1 MSSSGKHTRSDQVE
15 QSESRKRQRLAE
27 PIVVDE
33 PMAEADDDDDDE
45 DGGVSLIAHQLD
57 DADELSVV
65 SDSDDLEYDSD
76 EDDEDQ
82 DDENNS
88 DVDLLSQADDD
99 EEFYV
104 DDLEDD
110 PQTSASM
117 PGVVDAF
124 KEDVVPHLTPARMS
138 FVMTTSTAA
147 LTHS

>member
-1 MSSSGKHTRSDQVE
+1 MPSSGKHTRSDEVE

-33 PMAEADDDDDDE
+33 PMAEADDDDE

-57 DADELSVV
+57 DADEQSVV
-65 SDSDDLEYDSD
+65 SDSDDLEYDGD

-82 DDENNS
+82 DDENDS

-104 DDLEDD
+104 DD
-110 PQTSASM
+110 
-117 PGVVDAF
+117 
-124 KEDVVPHLTPARMS
+124 
-138 FVMTTSTAA
+138 
-147 LTHS
+147 